1 MTTAVRV
8 SDMTVQ
14 FRSLV
19 ALEGIDFEIPEN
31 SFVSIVGPNGAGKST
46 LLKVMLGLLTPRD
59 GQIRIFDNLPGKIDP
74 QLIGYV
80 PQVKAMD
87 RTFPA
92 IAAELVYSG
101 IIKGWPWSRSQLQ
114 MQKVDEAMKQVGALH
129 LSDRP
134 LSKLSAGELQRI
146 YLARSMVREPKL
158 ILLDE
163 PATGIDTI
171 GEADMYQLLETYQKK
186 TSATIVMIT
195 HDWHAATHHSDLVL
209 LLNQKQ
215 ISFGKPKDALAE
227 NNMRRAFGHIGHA
240 HTLKF

>member
-8 SDMTVQ
+8 SEMTVQ
-14 FRSLV
+14 FRNLV

-46 LLKVMLGLLTPRD
+46 LLKAML
-59 GQIRIFDNLPGKIDP
+59 
-74 QLIGYV
+74 
-80 PQVKAMD
+80 
-87 RTFPA
+87 
-92 IAAELVYSG
+92 
-101 IIKGWPWSRSQLQ
+101 GWPWSRSQLQ
-114 MQKVDEAMKQVGALH
+114 MRKVDEAMKQVGALH
-129 LSDRP
+129 LSGRP
-134 LSKLSAGELQRI
+134 LSKLSAGELQRV

-186 TSATIVMIT
+186 SAATIVMIT

-227 NNMRRAFGHIGHA
+227 ENLRRAFGHIGHA